1 MSDDMED
8 YGFEYDDDEELEEQ
22 DVDIENQ
29 YYNSKGLLESD
40 ELQEALAGFEQVLNM
55 EDGKGEWGFKA
66 LKQVIKIQYKLGA
79 HAKMLEAYRSLLDH
93 ASVVTRNA
101 AEKKINSVLDH
112 VSQST
117 NTRLLQ
123 DFYSLTLASLAESKN
138 ERLWFKTN
146 MKLANLWVSL
156 RELGK
161 AARVLRELH
170 ASCQTE
176 DGRDDLRKG
185 TQLLEIYAGEIQVY
199 TEQKAGKKLK
209 ELYQKALAIKSAIP
223 HPRVM
228 GVIREC
234 GGKMHMHER
243 SWADAATDFFEAFK
257 SYDEAGSPRRVQC
270 LKYLVLAN
278 MLMESRVDPFDS
290 QEARPY
296 KSDEEVAAMVR
307 LVEAYQ
313 GGAIRDFERILR
325 TNRATIMEDPFIS
338 QYIQDLLKNI
348 RTQVVLKL
356 IQPYTR
362 VRIPF
367 IARQL
372 NVPEPDVEQLLV
384 SLILDRRVAGRI
396 NQVQQLLELDS
407 GGGADDKYAAVDKW
421 AAHVQS
427 LHNAV
432 VAKLAA

>member
-1 MSDDMED
+1 MED

-29 YYNSKGLLESD
+29 YYKSKGLLESD

-117 NTRLLQ
+117 DTRLLQ

-185 TQLLEIYAGEIQVY
+185 TQLLEIYAGEIQARVW
-199 TEQKAGKKLK
+199 LF
-209 ELYQKALAIKSAIP
+209 LSRSWNW
-223 HPRVM
+223 RVM
-228 GVIREC
+228 L
-234 GGKMHMHER
+234 
-243 SWADAATDFFEAFK
+243 SSSAAGTGAPKK
-257 SYDEAGSPRRVQC
+257 SS
-270 LKYLVLAN
+270 LAC
-278 MLMESRVDPFDS
+278 
-290 QEARPY
+290 
-296 KSDEEVAAMVR
+296 
-307 LVEAYQ
+307 
-313 GGAIRDFERILR
+313 
-325 TNRATIMEDPFIS
+325 
-338 QYIQDLLKNI
+338 
-348 RTQVVLKL
+348 TQVVLKL